1 MFSYIKG
8 ELAAIYPDSIVVENS
23 GMGFLIYTSL
33 NAIGELPPIGE
44 DVKIYTY
51 MAVKEDDISLIGFV
65 EEADIDMFKKL
76 ISVSG
81 IGTKSALAILS
92 ELKTDEL
99 VTAIMSGDAKAI
111 SAANGVGK
119 KSAERVILELKD
131 KINIE
136 DMYISDGSTDVHV
149 SDSSDNIKDAILAMT
164 SLGINSSDAAK
175 AVRKVEG
182 RDAMTAEEILK
193 AALKNI

>member
-23 GMGFLIYTSL
+23 GIGFLIYTSL

-131 KINIE
+131 KINLE
-136 DMYISDGSTDVHV
+136 DMYISDGSNGVHV